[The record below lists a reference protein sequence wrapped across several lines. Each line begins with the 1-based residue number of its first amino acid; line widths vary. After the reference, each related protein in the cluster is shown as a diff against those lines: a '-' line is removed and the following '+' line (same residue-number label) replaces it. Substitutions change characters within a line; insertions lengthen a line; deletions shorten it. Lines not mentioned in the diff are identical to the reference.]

1 MAFSLLCNDQGL
13 ESESEVTSIVS
24 TQFLGRAD
32 FSTMLEL
39 FLDRV
44 KCPLYDLA
52 FLSVQM

>member
-1 MAFSLLCNDQGL
+1 MLLLADEKMAFSLLCNDRGL

-39 FLDRV
+39 FLDKV
-44 KCPLYDLA
+44 
-52 FLSVQM
+52 